1 MLCSSKGRVFRQL
14 IAEPDVSLTIRR
26 CDKGDLIVQAVICV
40 HIIGHRRD
48 VLRIGLS
55 IRRDFL
61 GKYAVTVA
69 GVRCRGRNF
78 TAALDQFCIVV
89 EGPCLPLRD
98 AAEILVGGDVGQHHT
113 GHTHRGLIRG
123 IHRNAHLHNRGSPI
137 SGKHHTAICIIVGDT
152 AQIALCLSLSIAQR
166 CAIGQIQGHAAFQC
180 SLQLCCIGIMRSAF
194 HRLACAVGGCA
205 NGIPQLELLCTCCIG
220 RFNGPVG
227 FSLFIV
233 PDMGL
238 GQAPFAYLHIHRSFC
253 SELNF
258 ICSFPARDLC
268 LIFDGAAGCRSCGF
282 VSNGI
287 GVCVTIH
294 I

>member
-1 MLCSSKGRVFRQL
+1 MLCSSKGRVFRQI
-14 IAEPDVSLTIRR
+14 IAEPDGSITIRR

-123 IHRNAHLHNRGSPI
+123 IHRNAHLHNRGLAVI
-137 SGKHHTAICIIVGDT
+137 GRHHTAIRSIVGDA

-180 SLQLCCIGIMRSAF
+180 SLQLCCIGIMRSAC

-205 NGIPQLELLCTCCIG
+205 NGIPQLELLCTCGIG

-227 FSLFIV
+227 FSIIIV

-238 GQAPFAYLHIHRSFC
+238 GQAPFARLHIHRIFC
-253 SELNF
+253 SELDF

-268 LIFDGAAGCRSCGF
+268 LIFNGAAGCRSCGF

>member
-40 HIIGHRRD
+40 HIIVHRRD

-78 TAALDQFCIVV
+78 TAALDQFSIVV
-89 EGPCLPLRD
+89 EGPWLPLRD

-113 GHTHRGLIRG
+113 GHTHRGIIRG
-123 IHRNAHLHNRGSPI
+123 IHRNAHLHNRGNLVIGRHLPVIRS
-137 SGKHHTAICIIVGDT
+137 IVGDA

-205 NGIPQLELLCTCCIG
+205 NGIPQLELLCTCGIG

-227 FSLFIV
+227 FSIFIV